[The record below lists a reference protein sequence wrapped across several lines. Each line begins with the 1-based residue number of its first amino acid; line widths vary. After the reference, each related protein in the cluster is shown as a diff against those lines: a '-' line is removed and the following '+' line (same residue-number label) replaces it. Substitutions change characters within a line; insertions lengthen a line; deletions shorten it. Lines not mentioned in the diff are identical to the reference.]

1 MYPCVRVFARSCVRA
16 CVRAYGRV
24 CTDAP
29 FQVGHAGHQYAAAD
43 DQGDDSDDDNGDF
56 WSRRQYNYMDGVLY
70 QWKAMNRLLTHQ
82 IQTNTNTN

>member
-29 FQVGHAGHQYAAAD
+29 FQVGHADHQYAAAD

-56 WSRRQYNYMDGVLY
+56 
-70 QWKAMNRLLTHQ
+70 
-82 IQTNTNTN
+82 